1 MKKGMTLLIILITVV
16 AILCILKNNK
26 KEVVKEEVE
35 TNPYQEFNFYK
46 EENLERYKKYSIS
59 NPDLSSK
66 DIVLRVNMNLDNS
79 FYTNTKEVKEFNGLM
94 LVNKYNYL
102 AKDFEVPNL
111 VKVEEYAKD
120 GMYLEEKAK
129 DAFIKM
135 ANDIKKEGYN
145 LRAISTYRTYDYQ
158 SNLYN
163 NYAKRDGVNNAD
175 TYSARPGFS
184 EHHTGLAID
193 VDNITKIYTDFEE
206 TEEFTWM
213 QENSYKYGFILRY
226 PKDKENIT
234 GYIYEPWHYRYVG
247 LSVAKYIHENNLTFE
262 EYYYEFLDNKL
273 ERS

>member
-1 MKKGMTLLIILITVV
+1 MKKGMALLIILITVV

-26 KEVVKEEVE
+26 KEIVKEEVE

-79 FYTNTKEVKEFNGLM
+79 FYTNTKEVKEFNLLM

-135 ANDIKKEGYN
+135 ASDIKKEGYN